1 MRYGYKVWHSE
12 EHKSGT
18 MERDGRSLNH
28 HEISVEHLHVA
39 AQAGLQYRRDARFKV
54 SVKVL
59 EPAARGLMV
68 VLDTE
73 HGEDEADR
81 SIANFLVAL
90 NAQDVNLCLIA
101 EPLPPA
107 PTPTRDSTWAS

>member
-12 EHKSGT
+12 EHKSAA
-18 MERDGRSLNH
+18 RQSAGRSLND
-28 HEISVEHLHVA
+28 HEVGLEHLHVA
-39 AQAGLQYRRDARFKV
+39 AQAGLQYREDGRFKV

-59 EPAARGLMV
+59 EPATRGLMM
-68 VLDTE
+68 VLDTD

-81 SIANFLVAL
+81 SITSFLVGL

-101 EPLPPA
+101 EPLPAA
-107 PTPTRDSTWAS
+107 PTPARDSSRTS